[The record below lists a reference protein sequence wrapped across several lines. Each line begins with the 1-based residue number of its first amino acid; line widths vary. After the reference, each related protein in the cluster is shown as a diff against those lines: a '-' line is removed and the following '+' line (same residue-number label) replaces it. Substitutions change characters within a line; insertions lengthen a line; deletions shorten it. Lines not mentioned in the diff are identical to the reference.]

1 MPPPTFK
8 AEVAGIGEDV
18 WSGNALL
25 FGTREAAEA
34 YIYDLAGRWF
44 GFDLGRVVTADT
56 PKRQPVDLNDPTIVY
71 NARRP

>member
-1 MPPPTFK
+1 MTDFK

-34 YIYDLAGRWF
+34 YILELSTRWF

-56 PKRQPVDLNDPTIVY
+56 PPRQPVNLSDPTIVY